1 MTVALEQDRL
11 VDRLRQLGRDE
22 LLAMYAAAA
31 NVTEAV
37 TALAEAGKNP
47 VTEVLGGT
55 DVVEEWSHFP
65 PGDVFDASTQSQY
78 YYHAHAA
85 EERVANE
92 HGHFHTFVR
101 PQKLDP
107 MLTPVALSGNTKPDD
122 PASWVMHLVG
132 ISTDASG
139 RLIRLFTTN
148 RWVTDEAWYGGD
160 GVIGMIDYF
169 DMTGD
174 TPSPAL
180 NRWVTGVA
188 GMFRPQIADLVRMRD
203 AAVARHRAAHP
214 ARDVYEDR
222 ELQVTSEMPID
233 FLAQVRAIEAA
244 LQLGPEP

>member
-1 MTVALEQDRL
+1 MTGVLDQDRL
-11 VDRLRQLGRDE
+11 VDRLRGLTRDD

-31 NVTEAV
+31 DVTESIA
-37 TALAEAGKNP
+37 ALADAGKNP
-47 VTEVLGGT
+47 VTEVLGGA

-65 PGDVFDASTQSQY
+65 PGDVFDPATQSQY

-85 EERVANE
+85 EERVENE

-107 MLTPVALSGNTKPDD
+107 TLVPAALSGNAKPDD

-139 RLIRLFTTN
+139 QLIRLFTTN

-160 GVIGMIDYF
+160 DVIGMIDQF

-174 TPSPAL
+174 MPSPAL
-180 NRWVTGVA
+180 NHWVSGVA
-188 GMFRPQIADLVRMRD
+188 GMFRPQIADLVRSRD
-203 AAVARHRAAHP
+203 AAVARHKAAHP
-214 ARDVYEDR
+214 ERDVFEDR
-222 ELQVTSEMPID
+222 ALQVTSEMPID

-244 LQLGPEP
+244 LESKS